1 MRPIELL
8 QQELEKL
15 ISARDKSIK
24 VLDEGKISVELH
36 DQHIMNLTPMIEEY
50 KYIIRIVKD
59 NIE

>member
-24 VLDEGKISVELH
+24 ALDEGKISVELH

>member
-24 VLDEGKISVELH
+24 ALDEGKISVELY

-59 NIE
+59 TIE

>member
-24 VLDEGKISVELH
+24 ALDEGKISIELY